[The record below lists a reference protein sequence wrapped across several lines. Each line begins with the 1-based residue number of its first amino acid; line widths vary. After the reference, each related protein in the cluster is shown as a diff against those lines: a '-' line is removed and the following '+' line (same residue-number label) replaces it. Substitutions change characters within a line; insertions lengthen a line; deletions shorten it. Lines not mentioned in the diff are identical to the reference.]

1 MFPNLAAHQNHLR
14 NFLQCRYLGNIPGNT
29 GSVGPDWG
37 LVINEDSWTLLKAT
51 LQFSNVMI
59 LKGKLVIRSILFFI
73 LIFYGLPSAVWKP
86 QKATDPTENK
96 SEINHWYR
104 RFIQERNLGKLTRG
118 MKTF

>member
-1 MFPNLAAHQNHLR
+1 M
-14 NFLQCRYLGNIPGNT
+14 
-29 GSVGPDWG
+29 
-37 LVINEDSWTLLKAT
+37 VINEDSWTLLKAT